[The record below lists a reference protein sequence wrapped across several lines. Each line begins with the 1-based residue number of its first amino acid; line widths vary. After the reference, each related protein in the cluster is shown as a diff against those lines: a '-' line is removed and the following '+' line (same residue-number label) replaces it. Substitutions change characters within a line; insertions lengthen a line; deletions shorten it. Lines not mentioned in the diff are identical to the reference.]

1 MKTKNCSNHAVG
13 RTIVFC
19 GLPGLLLAAAAL
31 CAEQPGTEVT
41 MQWVILTPGGKT
53 GVKKEE
59 FSRQAKPGPGK
70 ELRVFMLANRECTVS
85 FAGFTHDGQLVYG
98 SPETVTLPANIVKE
112 LPVSKK
118 WTFDGQEQLFEIDAV
133 IADPAAV
140 DYKTYAALV
149 GKMGQA
155 GISTDVWQAQAAALR
170 EWIDG
175 KLRSKTSSVDYTV
188 KDNPADIGGVIRGG
202 LQGQKLMVPPQKTSI
217 VRIRMQ

>member
-1 MKTKNCSNHAVG
+1 MPLA
-13 RTIVFC
+13 
-19 GLPGLLLAAAAL
+19 LLAGASLFAQ
-31 CAEQPGTEVT
+31 QPGIQVT
-41 MQWVILTPGGKT
+41 MQWVLQQPGGKT

-98 SPETVTLPANIVKE
+98 TPETVMLPANIVKE

-118 WTFDGQEQLFEIDAV
+118 WTFDGHEQLFEIDAV
-133 IADPAAV
+133 IWNPAAT
-140 DYKTYAALV
+140 DYQPYAAIV
-149 GKMGQA
+149 GKMSKP
-155 GISTDVWQAQAAALR
+155 GISTEVWQAQAGLMR

-188 KDNPADIGGVIRGG
+188 KDTPADIGGVIRGE